1 MLLHTGMKI
10 ATWNVNSIRAR
21 RQHVVDWLDAAQPD
35 VLCLQELK
43 VADEDFPHDEIVE
56 CGYEAAVF
64 GQKTYNGVAIVSRHA
79 LSNVVRGIDDAE
91 DDAQA
96 RLISADV
103 EGVTVLSA
111 YFPNGGEVGS
121 DKFDYKLR
129 WMARLRKALDSR
141 FDPGTD
147 QVALCGDFNVA
158 PFDDDIGRP
167 KEWRSSVLACD
178 AVRDALEDVA
188 AFGLRDV
195 VRPFHPTGGVFSWWD
210 YRGRGFERGNGL
222 RIDHVYATRKL
233 AQRTIGAVVDRE
245 QRAQKSPSDHA
256 PVLVELA

>member
-1 MLLHTGMKI
+1 MKV

-43 VADEDFPHDEIVE
+43 VTDADFPYDEIRE

-64 GQKTYNGVAIVSRHA
+64 GQKTYNGVAILSRHPV
-79 LSNVVRGIDDAE
+79 SNVVRGLGDSE
-91 DDAQA
+91 DDPQA
-96 RLISADV
+96 RLISGDV
-103 EGVTVLSA
+103 NGVTFLSA

-121 DKFDYKLR
+121 DKFEYKLR
-129 WMARLRKALDSR
+129 WMGRLREALARR
-141 FDPGTD
+141 FDPAAD

-158 PFDDDIGRP
+158 PWDDDIGRLA
-167 KEWRSSVLACD
+167 EWRSSVLACD
-178 AVRDALEDVA
+178 AVRDALSGVA
-188 AFGLRDV
+188 AFGLDDV

-222 RIDHVYATRKL
+222 RIDHIYCTCKL
-233 AQRTIGAVVDRE
+233 ADRTIGAVVDRE
-245 QRAQKSPSDHA
+245 ERARKTPSDHA
-256 PVLVELA
+256 PVVVDLA